1 MYGGS
6 LRGLAFDEA
15 APLMLMA
22 DKYDVRGLMDVSR
35 RAIIDKLSTENLVRA
50 AILGYLCSDD
60 EVKNAAATKLSRS
73 GKSIKEIEGWE
84 ELKKYPELSFE
95 MWDSCIRLGKSR

>member
-1 MYGGS
+1 
-6 LRGLAFDEA
+6 
-15 APLMLMA
+15 MLMA